1 MTFMYLAICIL
12 MVGMFL
18 YVKQR
23 LALMESKIHLLSET
37 ISTMAGITMTHSN
50 FVNELHESC
59 DSEDRFQD
67 GSENSS
73 EECSENGSEDGSDNG
88 SDDGSDDGSENGS
101 DSSKKESLNEMVNEI
116 KHIELSEV
124 DEPVRMDGIVEPV
137 KIIVSDD
144 DVNVKQIVVDTSY
157 ESMTVKELKEKISEL
172 NGPKLKTKK
181 EMLDYLKNKI

>member
-18 YVKQR
+18 YVKQK

-37 ISTMAGITMTHSN
+37 ISTMAGITMTQSN
-50 FVNELHESC
+50 FANESCQLHESYNES
-59 DSEDRFQD
+59 DESDESEESQD
-67 GSENSS
+67 GSETSS
-73 EECSENGSEDGSDNG
+73 ETGSHELPELNDLP
-88 SDDGSDDGSENGS
+88 E
-101 DSSKKESLNEMVNEI
+101 LNELPELVNEI
-116 KHIELSEV
+116 KHIEL
-124 DEPVRMDGIVEPV
+124 DDVREEGIVEPI

>member
-18 YVKQR
+18 YVKQK

-37 ISTMAGITMTHSN
+37 ISTMAGITMTQSN
-50 FVNELHESC
+50 FANESCQLHESYNES
-59 DSEDRFQD
+59 DESEESQD
-67 GSENSS
+67 GSETSS
-73 EECSENGSEDGSDNG
+73 ETGSHELPELNDLP
-88 SDDGSDDGSENGS
+88 E
-101 DSSKKESLNEMVNEI
+101 LNELPELVNEI
-116 KHIELSEV
+116 KHIEL
-124 DEPVRMDGIVEPV
+124 DDVREEGIVEPI

>member
-1 MTFMYLAICIL
+1 MYLAICIL

-18 YVKQR
+18 YVKQK

-37 ISTMAGITMTHSN
+37 ISTMAGITMTQSN
-50 FVNELHESC
+50 FANESCQLHESYNES
-59 DSEDRFQD
+59 DESEESQD
-67 GSENSS
+67 GSETSS
-73 EECSENGSEDGSDNG
+73 ETGSHELPELNDLP
-88 SDDGSDDGSENGS
+88 E
-101 DSSKKESLNEMVNEI
+101 LNELPELVNEI
-116 KHIELSEV
+116 KHIEL
-124 DEPVRMDGIVEPV
+124 DDVREEGIVEPI